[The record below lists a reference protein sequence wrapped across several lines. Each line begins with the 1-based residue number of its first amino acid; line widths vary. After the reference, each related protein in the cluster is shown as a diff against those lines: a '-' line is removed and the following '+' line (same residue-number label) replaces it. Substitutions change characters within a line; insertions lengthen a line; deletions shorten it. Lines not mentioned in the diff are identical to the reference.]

1 MSGPASWWL
10 DLPHKD
16 ELWCYTHNLFS
27 DEECDFIIKVGTD
40 PEIVTLGPG
49 VVGGGGSNSRV
60 DEDIRK
66 STIGWL
72 PVHEKTNW
80 IFQRIT
86 AAVTNINNDFYK
98 YDLTHIENIQFT
110 VYKEDSNFYGQHID
124 AMYETFKV
132 HAKSFQS
139 KSLIF
144 VEAGVIRGGN
154 YEYIITWLRKHLDM
168 NKKII
173 TLSLY
178 ENLHSRFKS
187 DFVGEYYDNNI
198 EDLTF
203 W

>member
-27 DEECDFIIKVGTD
+27 DEECDFIIKVGND

-124 AMYETFKV
+124 AMYETNASRKLSVSVQLTDPTEYDGGEFALYTGKDP
-132 HAKSFQS
+132 AILPKARGTALFFPSW
-139 KSLIF
+139 SLHE
-144 VEAGVIRGGN
+144 VMPVTRGTR
-154 YEYIITWLRKHLDM
+154 YALVTW
-168 NKKII
+168 ICGP
-173 TLSLY
+173 
-178 ENLHSRFKS
+178 RFK
-187 DFVGEYYDNNI
+187 
-198 EDLTF
+198 
-203 W
+203 

>member
-40 PEIVTLGPG
+40 PEIVTLGPS

-124 AMYETFKV
+124 AMYETNASRKLSVSVQLTDPTEYDGGEFALYTGKDP
-132 HAKSFQS
+132 AILPKQRGTALFFPSW
-139 KSLIF
+139 SLHE
-144 VEAGVIRGGN
+144 VMPVTRGTR
-154 YEYIITWLRKHLDM
+154 YALVTW
-168 NKKII
+168 ICGP
-173 TLSLY
+173 
-178 ENLHSRFKS
+178 RFK
-187 DFVGEYYDNNI
+187 
-198 EDLTF
+198 
-203 W
+203 